1 MNSKRLEWFFIRTTG
16 DASGLTRRHLLTASA
31 LALGGLAAGPRSL
44 AAADP
49 QEPAAGI
56 VGNGART
63 SLHQEIELHAV
74 PQSVYA
80 ALLDAKQFAAFSGM
94 PAEIDPREG
103 GAFRFFGGQIVGRN
117 IELAPAARIV
127 QAWRPA
133 HWKPGIFSLANFQ
146 FHPSNAGTTVVLDH
160 TSFPAGD
167 YDSLFSGWF
176 EHYWEPLKKYFA

>member
-1 MNSKRLEWFFIRTTG
+1 MEARQAGEFGTRGLG
-16 DASGLTRRHLLTASA
+16 DTSGWTRRRVLTASA

-49 QEPAAGI
+49 QEPAAGT
-56 VGNGART
+56 VGNAVRT
-63 SLHQEIELHAV
+63 SLHQEVELHAV
-74 PQSVYA
+74 PPSVYA

-103 GAFRFFGGQIVGRN
+103 GAFRLFGGQIVGRN
-117 IELAPAARIV
+117 IELVPAARIV